1 MVPNQDALYRARL
14 RKYFEQ
20 TRAISFDGEA
30 HFFHRL
36 ARQAC
41 ETGFAFAG
49 FVDAKGVPTVNQTNA
64 IRGEFWGWSS
74 RTSRPGRLLRKTAG
88 ADAWQKLDEPL
99 PFTPLF
105 VFLGDRRLLLEQ
117 TAKAAQYTLRGLEAD
132 LPPIFAGLYE

>member
-1 MVPNQDALYRARL
+1 MVPNQVALYETPL
-14 RKYFEQ
+14 RKRFEQ
-20 TRAISFDGEA
+20 TRAISFDREA
-30 HFFHRL
+30 RFFHRL
-36 ARQAC
+36 VRQAC

-49 FVDAKGVPTVNQTNA
+49 FVDAKGVPKVNQSNA

-74 RTSRPGRLLRKTAG
+74 RTSLPALLLQKAAG

-117 TAKAAQYTLRGLEAD
+117 SAKATLYPLRGQEAA
-132 LPPIFAGLYE
+132 LPPLFAGLYE